1 MNGSPAASPINR
13 SQLALRSVAAQE
25 THVSSLI
32 ISTELHDTIVQH
44 LGRCIPDEGVGLLAT
59 RQIGSSWIAVRFYPG
74 RNIDSS
80 PRRYTMD
87 PADVLTAL
95 ADMKREQTR
104 LGAIVHSH
112 PKTPAV
118 PSRTDVVEARYPG
131 VLNLIVGFASEVE
144 MLAWRFIY
152 DGHGVA
158 VRFDEVAVVYSDTSE
173 RARLGFLPCAGHNR
187 GTSRHPVK
195 GST

>member
-1 MNGSPAASPINR
+1 MSDRAGGSPINR
-13 SQLALRSVAAQE
+13 SPLALGSVVAEE
-25 THVSSLI
+25 TYVSSLI
-32 ISTELHDTIVQH
+32 ISTELRDTIVQH
-44 LGRCIPDEGVGLLAT
+44 LGRCLPDEGVGLLAT

-118 PSRTDVVEARYPG
+118 PSRTDLVEARYPG
-131 VLNLIVGFASEVE
+131 VLTLIVGFASAVE

-158 VRFDEVAVVYSDTSE
+158 VRFNEVPVVCRDTSE
-173 RARLGFLPCAGHNR
+173 KARLGFLPCAGHNR
-187 GTSRHPVK
+187 GTSRHLVK